1 MLYNVI
7 PVACVHAWPRGLRLL
22 GSSPKEEMRRVGL
35 NLPCSAIVR
44 TQEQKNDIAQ
54 RNYGKSYD
62 ELESN
67 EKVRA

>member
-1 MLYNVI
+1 
-7 PVACVHAWPRGLRLL
+7 
-22 GSSPKEEMRRVGL
+22 MRRVGL
-35 NLPCSAIVR
+35 NLPCFAIVH